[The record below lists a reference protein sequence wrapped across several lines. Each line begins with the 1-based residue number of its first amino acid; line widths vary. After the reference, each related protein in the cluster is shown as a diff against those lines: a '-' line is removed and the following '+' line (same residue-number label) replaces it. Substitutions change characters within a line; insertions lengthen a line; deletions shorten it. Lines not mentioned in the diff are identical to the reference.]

1 MLLYIFL
8 VFLLVGLILTVSS
21 KRYSS
26 IFGIISIVGMAV
38 AASIIAIQY
47 FIGSTMPASYNFEH
61 PFFGQFNVSCDGL
74 SAWFVLIVSAI
85 FIAGAFYGRAY
96 LKHYSAPPAQH
107 AFHWLSVVVTFAGMM
122 TLFTTNNLI
131 VFLVGWEMMAIGS
144 FFAVIFENEKT
155 DVVRAG
161 INYFIQSHIAVLLIT
176 AAFGW
181 AYSRTETLSFNAIA
195 EFMRTATD
203 GEAFALMMML
213 VAGFGFKA
221 GLIPFHSWLPHAHPA
236 APSHVSAMMSG
247 VIVKAGIYGI
257 LRFGSFLTVSASVQV
272 HCGVAILLLGIL
284 SALYGIVNAAVHR
297 DFKRMLAYCTIENVG
312 IIAAAIGLG
321 FIGLGNNMPTMA
333 LLGFGGALLHT
344 LNHALFKALLFF
356 GAGNVYVSTH
366 TRNMEQL
373 GGLVKTM
380 PLTAVIFL
388 IGSIAIGGLPPFG
401 GFISEILIYSGFLKG
416 FAIDGLAMPVLMIL
430 SGGALAIV
438 GGVSMLAFT
447 KSFGVIFLG
456 TPRSQLQ
463 HCEPQE
469 VSHAMLAPAFALL
482 LPMIAVILFPERL
495 FSATSTIASQLLHC
509 NLAAAD
515 IAGYARL
522 FDVLSG
528 LSKAFLILLIIV
540 LVVMAIRRIVAMHR
554 PVTISNTWSC
564 GYERPIKGIQYT
576 SKSFART
583 LIDFFKIIL
592 PNSRNFNEL
601 ERSDIF
607 PSDRKHSSADGDFW
621 ETRLI
626 APSNDKLLSFLG
638 LFKFIQNGDLQRY
651 IVYGLFYTLLLVA
664 SVAIF

>member
-1 MLLYIFL
+1 MLLYIFIA
-8 VFLLVGLILTVSS
+8 FLLVGLILTVTS
-21 KRYSS
+21 KRSSS
-26 IFGIISIVGMAV
+26 IFGIISIVGMAA
-38 AASIIAIQY
+38 AASIMAIQY
-47 FIGSTMPASYNFEH
+47 FIGTTNAAKYIFEH
-61 PFFGQFNVSCDGL
+61 PFFGKFNVSCDGL
-74 SAWFVLIVSAI
+74 SAWFILIISAI

-122 TLFTTNNLI
+122 MLFTTDNLI

-144 FFAVIFENEKT
+144 FFAVIFENEKAE
-155 DVVRAG
+155 VVRAG

-321 FIGLGNNMPTMA
+321 FIGLGNDLPTMA

-401 GFISEILIYSGFLKG
+401 GFISEILIYSGFLQG

-456 TPRSQLQ
+456 TPRSELQ
-463 HCEPQE
+463 HGEPQE

-495 FSATSTIASQLLHC
+495 FSATSTIASQLIHC

-515 IAGYARL
+515 ITGYARL

-540 LVVMAIRRIVAMHR
+540 LVVMAIRRIVAMRR
-554 PVTISNTWSC
+554 PITISNTWGC
-564 GYERPIKGIQYT
+564 GYERPIKDIQYT

-601 ERSDIF
+601 QRSDIF
-607 PSDRKHSSADGDFW
+607 PSDCKHSSVDSDFW
-621 ETRLI
+621 EARLI

>member
-1 MLLYIFL
+1 MLLYIFIA
-8 VFLLVGLILTVSS
+8 FLLVGLILTVAR
-21 KRYSS
+21 KRLAA
-26 IFGIISIVGMAV
+26 IFGIVSIVGMAV
-38 AASIIAIQY
+38 AACIMALQC
-47 FIGSTMPASYNFEH
+47 FICNHAPSSYIFEH
-61 PFFGQFNVSCDGL
+61 PYFGQFHVACDGL
-74 SAWFVLIVSAI
+74 SAWFVLIISVI
-85 FIAGAFYGRAY
+85 FIVGTFYGRAY

-107 AFHWLSVVVTFAGMM
+107 AFHWLSVIVTFAGMM
-122 TLFTTNNLI
+122 ILFTTDNLI
-131 VFLVGWEMMAIGS
+131 IFLVGWEMMAIGS
-144 FFAVIFENEKT
+144 FFAVIFENERAE
-155 DVVRAG
+155 VLRAG

-181 AYSRTETLSFNAIA
+181 AYSRSGALSFSAIA

-257 LRFGSFLTVSASVQV
+257 LRFGSFLTISSSVQV

-312 IIAAAIGLG
+312 IIAVGIGLG
-321 FIGLGNNMPTMA
+321 FIGLGNNMPSMA

-373 GGLVKTM
+373 GGLVKSM
-380 PLTAVIFL
+380 PQTAVIFL
-388 IGSIAIGGLPPFG
+388 LGSIAIGGLPPFG
-401 GFISEILIYSGFLKG
+401 GFISEILIYSGFLQG
-416 FAIDGLAMPVLMIL
+416 FAIEGLAMPVLMIL

-456 TPRSQLQ
+456 TPRKKLQ
-463 HCEPQE
+463 HGEPQE
-469 VSHAMLAPAFALL
+469 VSPAMLAPAFALL
-482 LPMIAVILFPERL
+482 LPIIAVILFPERL
-495 FSATSTIASQLLHC
+495 FSATAAIASQMFRC
-509 NLAAAD
+509 NLATAD
-515 IAGYARL
+515 IAGYSQI
-522 FDVLSG
+522 FTVLSG

-540 LVVMAIRRIVAMHR
+540 MLVMAIRRAVSTHR
-554 PVTISNTWSC
+554 PITISNTWSC

-592 PNSRNFNEL
+592 PSRSDFEEL
-601 ERSDIF
+601 RRDDIF
-607 PSDRKHSSADGDFW
+607 PVNRKHSSSDGDFW
-621 ETRLI
+621 ETRLV
-626 APSNDKLLSFLG
+626 APANAKLLSFLG